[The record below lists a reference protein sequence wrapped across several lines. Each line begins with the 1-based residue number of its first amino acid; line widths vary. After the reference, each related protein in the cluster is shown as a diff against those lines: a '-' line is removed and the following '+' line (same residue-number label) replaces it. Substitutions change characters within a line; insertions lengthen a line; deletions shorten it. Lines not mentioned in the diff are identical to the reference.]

1 MQAAAFSS
9 RCTSLALVA
18 FAIAVALPTLWP
30 AAVQAAEPAARTAA
44 SGTARPALTVNTTRP
59 QRTAVPLRLSANGNI
74 VAWQEA
80 SIGSEA
86 NGLRLNRVNVN
97 VGDKVRA
104 GQVLATYAAE
114 SVEADVA
121 LARAHVAE
129 ARAMAADARATAER
143 AQTLQA
149 TGAMSQQ
156 QINTYATSAA
166 TANAR
171 VQAANASLKV
181 QQLRLRFAQVR
192 APDDGVI
199 SARTATVGAVVPAGT
214 ELFRL
219 IRKNRLEWRAEVTSA
234 ELERVEHG
242 APVLVTAASGAQITG
257 KVRTIAPTVDAKTR
271 AALVYVDLDPKAAAS
286 GAARAGMFARG
297 EFDLGQSQALT
308 VPQQA
313 VVLRDGF
320 NYVFKVD
327 DEQRVRQ
334 TKVDVG
340 RRFGDRVEIKDGLAA
355 DASVVAV
362 GAGFLN
368 DGDLVRVVPQ
378 AVSEAPVANQQ
389 TKP

>member
-1 MQAAAFSS
+1 MTLSAAA
-9 RCTSLALVA
+9 CALLAG
-18 FAIAVALPTLWP
+18 ALATLPDAGW
-30 AAVQAAEPAARTAA
+30 AAEPARPA
-44 SGTARPALTVNTTRP
+44 ARPALTVTTTRA
-59 QRTAVPLRLSANGNI
+59 QRLDVPLRLAANGNI

-97 VGDKVRA
+97 VGDNVRA
-104 GQVLATYAAE
+104 GQVLATYAAD

-121 LARAHVAE
+121 LARAHVQE
-129 ARAMAADARATAER
+129 ARAMAADAQATIER
-143 AQTLQA
+143 ARGLEE

-166 TANAR
+166 TAEAR
-171 VQAANASLKV
+171 VQAAAASLRV
-181 QQLRLRFAQVR
+181 QQLRLRFTQVR
-192 APDDGVI
+192 APDNGVI
-199 SARTATVGAVVPAGT
+199 SSRSATVGAVVPAGT

-234 ELERVEHG
+234 ELERIEPN
-242 APVLVTAASGAQITG
+242 APVLVTAASGAQIKG
-257 KVRTIAPTVDAKTR
+257 KVRIIAPTVDSKTR
-271 AALVYVDLDPKAAAS
+271 TALVYVDLDAKAAGR

-327 DEQRVRQ
+327 NEQRVRQ
-334 TKVDVG
+334 TKVEVG
-340 RRFGDRVEIKDGLAA
+340 RRFGERVEIKEGLEP
-355 DASVVAV
+355 DASIVAV

-368 DGDLVRVVPQ
+368 DGDLVRVVPST
-378 AVSEAPVANQQ
+378 ASAGPAA
-389 TKP
+389 TPPAGAAAAK